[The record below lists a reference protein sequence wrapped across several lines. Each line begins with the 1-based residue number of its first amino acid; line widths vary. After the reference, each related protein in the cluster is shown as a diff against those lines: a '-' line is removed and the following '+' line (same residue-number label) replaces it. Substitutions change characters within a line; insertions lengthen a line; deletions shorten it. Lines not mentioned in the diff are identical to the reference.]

1 MHPELLSLSLF
12 MLGTS
17 CSPGPNNI
25 VASYSGFN
33 FGVIKT
39 FPHMLG
45 VIFGFTTVVCVLNFG
60 LINIF
65 KIYPLI
71 QEILKISGSIFLVYL
86 AYKIAFSKN
95 VKENKKE
102 NPVKFIET
110 FFFQFLNPKGVIV
123 AIIIV
128 STYVESGNNFINYSF
143 WVILVSFLCA
153 LISITFWTFVGKFF
167 RRFATN
173 EKFIKVFNYVMSS
186 LLLACIATFYLWFW
200 FIIKP
205 K

>member
-128 STYVESGNNFINYSF
+128 STYVESGNNFINYSL

-186 LLLACIATFYLWFW
+186 LLLACIATFYL
-200 FIIKP
+200 
-205 K
+205 

>member
-86 AYKIAFSKN
+86 AYKIAFSRN

-143 WVILVSFLCA
+143 WVILVSFLGA

-186 LLLACIATFYLWFW
+186 FLLACIATFYL
-200 FIIKP
+200 
-205 K
+205 

>member
-186 LLLACIATFYLWFW
+186 FLLACIVTFYL
-200 FIIKP
+200 
-205 K
+205 

>member
-45 VIFGFTTVVCVLNFG
+45 VIFGFTSVVCVLNFG

-65 KIYPLI
+65 KLYPLI
-71 QEILKISGSIFLVYL
+71 QETLKISGSIFLVYL

-95 VKENKKE
+95 IKENKKE

-128 STYVESGNNFINYSF
+128 STYVEGGNNFINYSF
-143 WVILVSFLCA
+143 WVILVSFVCA

-186 LLLACIATFYLWFW
+186 LLLACIATFYL
-200 FIIKP
+200 
-205 K
+205 